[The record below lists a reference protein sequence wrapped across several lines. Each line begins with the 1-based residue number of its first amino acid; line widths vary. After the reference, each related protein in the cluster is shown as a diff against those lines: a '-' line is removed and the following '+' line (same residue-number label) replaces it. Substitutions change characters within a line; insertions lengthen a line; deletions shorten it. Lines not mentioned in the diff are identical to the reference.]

1 LCEDTEKIY
10 SFKFRNCVVN
20 LVNHQYLF
28 AQKMPPEKIELPP
41 KYYLT
46 YFQYLIDFV
55 KKKYQHILNET
66 EKQFLADFEALTED
80 EKCLFIRFCNRTG
93 SFFRTEKL
101 KYAEIENIPESLN
114 GLIDKGFVEP
124 LSENHLTEAAEVL
137 DIFSKSEL
145 IELAKMLNLESRGKA
160 SLKKEE
166 VLDWL
171 LAVGN
176 WEDMIYLLNS
186 QDYANIH
193 GFPHSLVRAQKET
206 EVQMLKFLFFGSRH
220 GDMTE
225 FVTRDLGFQSYEKF
239 DEDKM
244 VAYFQTRQEVED
256 KLKVSLAREDFYLM
270 QQADIEILDIYN
282 WFMDWTATHRK
293 ELSEIAIPTYGT
305 FSLRVAL
312 YLEKKK
318 ALDEA
323 LTVFRLTEESPS
335 RERQVR
341 ILDKQKNREEA
352 KALCELILAEPQN
365 ATEQF
370 FAEDYLNRIE
380 AVLLKK
386 KSKKAVTQQLHN
398 SDSITIAATW
408 KRQVEF
414 GVIDYYQERGMK
426 AEFTENHLWRSLF
439 GLLFW
444 DIIFDTDSLAIH
456 HPLQRSPSDLFKPT
470 FFEKRKEKMEE
481 RLKMLEDED
490 ATTVYMNRIFFEKFG
505 LTNPLVEWYGGLFP
519 LILTLLERLS
529 PEQITLITLEM
540 AKNLRQNLRGFPD
553 LFIWGD
559 GEYSFIEVKSPTD
572 SLSNQQLFWL
582 RFFESINVRS
592 KVLRVEWDLVTG

>member
-1 LCEDTEKIY
+1 ML
-10 SFKFRNCVVN
+10 
-20 LVNHQYLF
+20 
-28 AQKMPPEKIELPP
+28 PEKIELPP

-66 EKQFLADFEALTED
+66 EQQFLSDFEALTED

-114 GLIDKGFVEP
+114 GLIDKGFVAP
-124 LSENHLTEAAEVL
+124 LSENHLTEAANVL

-145 IELAKMLNLESRGKA
+145 IELAKMLNLETRGKT
-160 SLKKEE
+160 SLKKDE

-186 QDYANIH
+186 EDYTNIH
-193 GFPHSLVRAQKET
+193 GLPHSLVRVLKET

-323 LTVFRLTEESPS
+323 LTIFRLTEESPS

-352 KALCELILAEPQN
+352 KALCELILTEPQN

-370 FAEDYLNRIE
+370 FAEDYVNRLE
-380 AVLLKK
+380 AILLKK
-386 KSKKAVTQQLHN
+386 KAKKAVTQQLHN
-398 SDSITIAATW
+398 SDSIMIAATW

-414 GVIDYYQERGMK
+414 GVIDYYQARGMK

-490 ATTVYMNRIFFEKFG
+490 ATVIYMNRIFFEKFG

-529 PEQITLITLEM
+529 SEQITLITLEM

-559 GEYSFIEVKSPTD
+559 AEYSFIEVKSPTD

-592 KVLRVEWDLVTG
+592 KVLRVEWNLVKEDN

>member
-1 LCEDTEKIY
+1 
-10 SFKFRNCVVN
+10 
-20 LVNHQYLF
+20 
-28 AQKMPPEKIELPP
+28 MPPEKIDLPP

-66 EKQFLADFEALTED
+66 EQQFLSDFEALTED

-124 LSENHLTEAAEVL
+124 LSENHLLEAAEVL

-145 IELAKMLNLESRGKA
+145 IELAKMINLETRGKA

-171 LAVGN
+171 LEVGN
-176 WEDMIYLLNS
+176 WEEMIYLLNS
-186 QDYANIH
+186 EDYANIH
-193 GFPHSLVRAQKET
+193 GLPHSLVRVGKET

-225 FVTRDLGFQSYEKF
+225 FVTRDLGFQTYEKF

-270 QQADIEILDIYN
+270 QQADIEILEIYS
-282 WFMDWTATHRK
+282 WFMDWTETHRK
-293 ELSEIAIPTYGT
+293 ELSEIAITTYGT

-323 LTVFRLTEESPS
+323 LIIFRLTEESPS

-352 KALCELILAEPQN
+352 KALCELILFEPQN

-380 AVLLKK
+380 AILLKK
-386 KSKKAVTQQLHN
+386 KSKKAVTLQLHN
-398 SDSITIAATW
+398 SESITIPATW

-414 GVIDYYQERGMK
+414 GVIDYYQNRNMK

-444 DIIFDTDSLAIH
+444 DIIFDTESLAIH

-490 ATTVYMNRIFFEKFG
+490 ATIIYMNRIFFEKFG
-505 LTNPLVEWYGGLFP
+505 LTNPLVQWYGGLFP
-519 LILTLLERLS
+519 LILTVLEKLS

-553 LFIWGD
+553 LFIWAD

-592 KVLRVEWDLVTG
+592 KVLRVEWAIEL

>member
-1 LCEDTEKIY
+1 
-10 SFKFRNCVVN
+10 
-20 LVNHQYLF
+20 
-28 AQKMPPEKIELPP
+28 MPPEKIELPP

-66 EKQFLADFEALTED
+66 EQQFLADFEALTED

-101 KYAEIENIPESLN
+101 KYSEIENIPESLN

-124 LSENHLTEAAEVL
+124 LSENHLLEAAEVL
-137 DIFSKSEL
+137 DIFSKAEL
-145 IELAKMLNLESRGKA
+145 IELAKMLNLETRGKA

-176 WEDMIYLLNS
+176 WEEMIYLLNS
-186 QDYANIH
+186 EDYSNIH
-193 GFPHSLVRAQKET
+193 GLPHSLVRVGKET

-225 FVTRDLGFQSYEKF
+225 FVTRDLGFQTYEKF

-282 WFMDWTATHRK
+282 WFMDWTEKHRK
-293 ELSEIAIPTYGT
+293 ELSEIALTTYGT
-305 FSLRVAL
+305 FTLRVAL

-318 ALDEA
+318 SLDEA
-323 LTVFRLTEESPS
+323 LTIFRLTEESPS

-341 ILDKQKNREEA
+341 ILDKQKNQEEA
-352 KALCELILAEPQN
+352 KALCELILSDPKN

-370 FAEDYLNRIE
+370 FAEDYLNRVE
-380 AVLLKK
+380 AQLLKK
-386 KSKKAVTQQLHN
+386 KSKKAVTQQLHG
-398 SDSITIAATW
+398 SESITIPATW

-414 GVIDYYQERGMK
+414 GVIDYYQNRNMK

-444 DIIFDTDSLAIH
+444 DIIFDTESLAIH

-470 FFEKRKEKMEE
+470 FFEKRKEKMED

-505 LTNPLVEWYGGLFP
+505 LTNPLVQWYGGLFP
-519 LILTLLERLS
+519 LILKVLEKLS

-553 LFIWGD
+553 LFIWAD

-582 RFFESINVRS
+582 RFFERINVRS
-592 KVLRVEWDLVTG
+592 KVLRVEWAFEDLETILE

>member
-1 LCEDTEKIY
+1 
-10 SFKFRNCVVN
+10 
-20 LVNHQYLF
+20 
-28 AQKMPPEKIELPP
+28 MPPEKIELPP

-66 EKQFLADFEALTED
+66 EQQFLADFEALTEN

-93 SFFRTEKL
+93 TFFRTEKL
-101 KYAEIENIPESLN
+101 KYVEIENIPESLN
-114 GLIDKGFVEP
+114 GLIDKGFIES
-124 LSENHLTEAAEVL
+124 LSENHLLEAAEVL
-137 DIFSKSEL
+137 DIFSRSEL
-145 IELAKMLNLESRGKA
+145 IELAKMLNLETRGKA

-176 WEDMIYLLNS
+176 WEDMIYLLNLE
-186 QDYANIH
+186 DYANIH
-193 GFPHSLVRAQKET
+193 GLPHSLVKVVKQT

-270 QQADIEILDIYN
+270 QQADIKILDIYN
-282 WFMDWTATHRK
+282 WFMDWTETHRK
-293 ELSEIAIPTYGT
+293 ELSEIAILTYET

-323 LTVFRLTEESPS
+323 LIIFRLTEESPS

-352 KALCELILAEPQN
+352 KVLCELILAEPQN

-380 AVLLKK
+380 AILLKK

-414 GVIDYYQERGMK
+414 GVIDYYQNRGMK

-505 LTNPLVEWYGGLFP
+505 LTNPLVQWYGGLFP

-529 PEQITLITLEM
+529 PEQITMITLEM

-553 LFIWGD
+553 LFIWAD

-582 RFFESINVRS
+582 RFFESVNVRS
-592 KVLRVEWDLVTG
+592 TVLRVEWAVEDLEIVLRK

>member
-1 LCEDTEKIY
+1 
-10 SFKFRNCVVN
+10 
-20 LVNHQYLF
+20 
-28 AQKMPPEKIELPP
+28 MPPEKIELPP

-66 EKQFLADFEALTED
+66 EQQFLADFEALTEN
-80 EKCLFIRFCNRTG
+80 EKCLFIRFCNRTCA
-93 SFFRTEKL
+93 FFRTEKL
-101 KYAEIENIPESLN
+101 KYVEIENIPESLN
-114 GLIDKGFVEP
+114 GLIDKGFIES
-124 LSENHLTEAAEVL
+124 LSENHLLEAAEVL

-145 IELAKMLNLESRGKA
+145 IELAKMLNLETRGKA

-186 QDYANIH
+186 EDYANIY
-193 GFPHSLVRAQKET
+193 GLPHSLVKVVKQT

-282 WFMDWTATHRK
+282 WFMDWTETHRK
-293 ELSEIAIPTYGT
+293 ELSEIAILTYGT

-323 LTVFRLTEESPS
+323 LTIFRLTEESPS

-380 AVLLKK
+380 AILLKK

-414 GVIDYYQERGMK
+414 GVIDYYQNRGMK

-490 ATTVYMNRIFFEKFG
+490 ATIVYMNRIFFEKFG
-505 LTNPLVEWYGGLFP
+505 LTNPLVQWYGGLFP

-553 LFIWGD
+553 LFIWAD

-582 RFFESINVRS
+582 RFFESVNVRS
-592 KVLRVEWDLVTG
+592 KVLRVEWAVEL

>member
-1 LCEDTEKIY
+1 
-10 SFKFRNCVVN
+10 
-20 LVNHQYLF
+20 
-28 AQKMPPEKIELPP
+28 MPPEKIELPP

-66 EKQFLADFEALTED
+66 EQQFLADFEALTEN

-101 KYAEIENIPESLN
+101 KYVEIENIPESLN
-114 GLIDKGFVEP
+114 GLIDKGFIES
-124 LSENHLTEAAEVL
+124 LSENHLLEAAEVL

-145 IELAKMLNLESRGKA
+145 IELAKMLNLETRGKA

-186 QDYANIH
+186 EDYANIH
-193 GFPHSLVRAQKET
+193 GLPHSLVKVVKQT

-282 WFMDWTATHRK
+282 WFMDWTETHRK
-293 ELSEIAIPTYGT
+293 ELSEIAILTYGT

-323 LTVFRLTEESPS
+323 LTIFRLTEESPS

-380 AVLLKK
+380 AILLKK

-398 SDSITIAATW
+398 SDFITIAATW

-414 GVIDYYQERGMK
+414 GVIDYYQNRGMK

-490 ATTVYMNRIFFEKFG
+490 ATIVYMNRIFFEKFG
-505 LTNPLVEWYGGLFP
+505 LTNPLVQWYGGLFP

-553 LFIWGD
+553 LFIWAD

-582 RFFESINVRS
+582 RFFESVNVRS
-592 KVLRVEWDLVTG
+592 KVLRVEWAVEL

>member
-1 LCEDTEKIY
+1 
-10 SFKFRNCVVN
+10 
-20 LVNHQYLF
+20 
-28 AQKMPPEKIELPP
+28 MPPEKIELPP

-55 KKKYQHILNET
+55 KKKYQPILNET
-66 EKQFLADFEALTED
+66 EQQFLSAFEALTED

-101 KYAEIENIPESLN
+101 KYAEIENITESLN
-114 GLIDKGFVEP
+114 GLIDKGFVAP
-124 LSENHLTEAAEVL
+124 LSENHLTEAANVL

-145 IELAKMLNLESRGKA
+145 IELAKMLNLETRGKA
-160 SLKKEE
+160 SLKKDE

-186 QDYANIH
+186 EDYANIH
-193 GFPHSLVRAQKET
+193 GLPHSLVRVLKET

-323 LTVFRLTEESPS
+323 LTIFRLTEESPS

-370 FAEDYLNRIE
+370 FAEDYVNRLE
-380 AVLLKK
+380 AILLKK
-386 KSKKAVTQQLHN
+386 KSKKAVTQQLHK

-414 GVIDYYQERGMK
+414 GVINYYQERGMK

-490 ATTVYMNRIFFEKFG
+490 ATVIYMNRIFFEKFG

-592 KVLRVEWDLVTG
+592 KVLRVEWDLVNSL

>member
-1 LCEDTEKIY
+1 
-10 SFKFRNCVVN
+10 
-20 LVNHQYLF
+20 
-28 AQKMPPEKIELPP
+28 MPPEKIELPP

-66 EKQFLADFEALTED
+66 EQQFLADFEALTEN

-101 KYAEIENIPESLN
+101 KYVEIENIPESLN
-114 GLIDKGFVEP
+114 GLIDKGFIES
-124 LSENHLTEAAEVL
+124 LCENHLLEAAEVL

-145 IELAKMLNLESRGKA
+145 IELAKMLNLETRGKA

-186 QDYANIH
+186 EDYANIH
-193 GFPHSLVRAQKET
+193 GLPHSLVKVVKQT

-282 WFMDWTATHRK
+282 WFMDWTETHRK
-293 ELSEIAIPTYGT
+293 ELSEIAILTYET

-323 LTVFRLTEESPS
+323 LIIFRLTEESPS

-380 AVLLKK
+380 AILLKK

-414 GVIDYYQERGMK
+414 GVIDYYQNRGMK

-490 ATTVYMNRIFFEKFG
+490 ATIVYMNRIFFEKFG
-505 LTNPLVEWYGGLFP
+505 LTNPLVQWYGGLFP

-553 LFIWGD
+553 LFIWAD

-582 RFFESINVRS
+582 RFFESVNVRS
-592 KVLRVEWDLVTG
+592 KVLRVEWAVEL

>member
-1 LCEDTEKIY
+1 
-10 SFKFRNCVVN
+10 
-20 LVNHQYLF
+20 
-28 AQKMPPEKIELPP
+28 MPPEKIELPP

-66 EKQFLADFEALTED
+66 EQQFLAYFEALTEN

-101 KYAEIENIPESLN
+101 KYVEIENIPESLN
-114 GLIDKGFVEP
+114 GLIDKGFIES
-124 LSENHLTEAAEVL
+124 LSENHLLEAAEVL

-145 IELAKMLNLESRGKA
+145 IELAKMLNLETRGKA

-186 QDYANIH
+186 EDYANIY
-193 GFPHSLVRAQKET
+193 GLPHSLVKVVKQT

-282 WFMDWTATHRK
+282 WFMDWTETHRK
-293 ELSEIAIPTYGT
+293 ELSEIAILTYGT

-323 LTVFRLTEESPS
+323 LTIFRLTEESPS

-380 AVLLKK
+380 AILLKK

-398 SDSITIAATW
+398 SDFITIAATW

-414 GVIDYYQERGMK
+414 GVIDYYQNRGMK

-490 ATTVYMNRIFFEKFG
+490 ATIVYMNRIFFEKFG
-505 LTNPLVEWYGGLFP
+505 LTNPLVQWYGGLFP

-553 LFIWGD
+553 LFIWAD

-582 RFFESINVRS
+582 RFFESVNVRS
-592 KVLRVEWDLVTG
+592 KVLRVEWAVEL

>member
-1 LCEDTEKIY
+1 
-10 SFKFRNCVVN
+10 
-20 LVNHQYLF
+20 
-28 AQKMPPEKIELPP
+28 MPPEKIELPP

-66 EKQFLADFEALTED
+66 EQQFLSDFEALTED

-101 KYAEIENIPESLN
+101 KYAEIENIAESLN
-114 GLIDKGFVEP
+114 GLVDKGFVAP
-124 LSENHLTEAAEVL
+124 LSENHLTEAANVL

-145 IELAKMLNLESRGKA
+145 IELAKMLNHETRGKA
-160 SLKKEE
+160 SLKKDE

-171 LAVGN
+171 LAIGN
-176 WEDMIYLLNS
+176 WEDMVYLLNS
-186 QDYANIH
+186 EDYANIH
-193 GFPHSLVRAQKET
+193 GLPHSLVRVQKET

-282 WFMDWTATHRK
+282 WFMDWTETHRK

-323 LTVFRLTEESPS
+323 LTIFRLTEESPS

-370 FAEDYLNRIE
+370 FAEDYLNRI
-380 AVLLKK
+380 AAILLKK
-386 KSKKAVTQQLHN
+386 KSKKAVTQQLHK

-414 GVIDYYQERGMK
+414 GVINYYQERGMK

-490 ATTVYMNRIFFEKFG
+490 ATVIYMNRIFFEKFG

-529 PEQITLITLEM
+529 AEQITLITLEM

-592 KVLRVEWDLVTG
+592 KVLRVEWGDLENSL

>member
-1 LCEDTEKIY
+1 
-10 SFKFRNCVVN
+10 
-20 LVNHQYLF
+20 
-28 AQKMPPEKIELPP
+28 MPPEKIELPP

-66 EKQFLADFEALTED
+66 EQQFLADFEALTEN

-101 KYAEIENIPESLN
+101 KYVEIENIPESLN
-114 GLIDKGFVEP
+114 GLIDKGFIES
-124 LSENHLTEAAEVL
+124 LSENHLSEAAEVL

-145 IELAKMLNLESRGKA
+145 IELAKMLNLETRGKA

-186 QDYANIH
+186 EDYANIH
-193 GFPHSLVRAQKET
+193 ELPHSLVKVVKQT

-282 WFMDWTATHRK
+282 WFMDWTETHRK
-293 ELSEIAIPTYGT
+293 ELSEIAILTYGT

-323 LTVFRLTEESPS
+323 LTIFRLTEESPS

-380 AVLLKK
+380 AILLKK

-414 GVIDYYQERGMK
+414 GVIDYYQNRGMK

-470 FFEKRKEKMEE
+470 FFEKRKEKMKE

-490 ATTVYMNRIFFEKFG
+490 ATIVYINRIFFEKFG
-505 LTNPLVEWYGGLFP
+505 LTNPLVQWYGGLFP

-553 LFIWGD
+553 LFIWAD

-582 RFFESINVRS
+582 RFFESVNVRS
-592 KVLRVEWDLVTG
+592 KVLRVEWEAEL

>member
-1 LCEDTEKIY
+1 
-10 SFKFRNCVVN
+10 
-20 LVNHQYLF
+20 
-28 AQKMPPEKIELPP
+28 MPPEKIELPP

-66 EKQFLADFEALTED
+66 EQQFLSDFEALTED

-114 GLIDKGFVEP
+114 GLINKGFVAP
-124 LSENHLTEAAEVL
+124 LSENHLTEAANVL

-145 IELAKMLNLESRGKA
+145 IELAKMLNLETRGKA
-160 SLKKEE
+160 SLKKDE

-176 WEDMIYLLNS
+176 WKDMIYLLNS
-186 QDYANIH
+186 EDYANIH
-193 GFPHSLVRAQKET
+193 GLPHSLVRVQKET

-282 WFMDWTATHRK
+282 WFMDWTEMHRK
-293 ELSEIAIPTYGT
+293 ELSEIAISTYGT

-323 LTVFRLTEESPS
+323 LTIFRLTEESPS

-370 FAEDYLNRIE
+370 FAEDYVNRLE
-380 AVLLKK
+380 AILLKK
-386 KSKKAVTQQLHN
+386 KSKKAVTQQLHK
-398 SDSITIAATW
+398 SDSITIAVNW

-414 GVIDYYQERGMK
+414 GVINYYQERGMK

-490 ATTVYMNRIFFEKFG
+490 ATVIYMNRIFFEKFG

-529 PEQITLITLEM
+529 AEQITLITLEM

-553 LFIWGD
+553 LFIWCD

-592 KVLRVEWDLVTG
+592 KVLRVEWGDLENSL

>member
-1 LCEDTEKIY
+1 M
-10 SFKFRNCVVN
+10 VN
-20 LVNHQYLF
+20 LINHQHLF
-28 AQKMPPEKIELPP
+28 VKKMPPEKIELPP

-66 EKQFLADFEALTED
+66 EQQFLADFEALTED

-114 GLIDKGFVEP
+114 GLIDKGFIES
-124 LSENHLTEAAEVL
+124 LSKNHLSEAAEVM
-137 DIFSKSEL
+137 DIFSKTEL
-145 IELAKMLNLESRGKA
+145 IELAKMLNLETRGKV

-176 WEDMIYLLNS
+176 WEEVIYLLNS
-186 QDYANIH
+186 GDYANVH
-193 GFPHSLVRAQKET
+193 GLPHSLVKVAKQT

-270 QQADIEILDIYN
+270 QQADIEIFDIYN
-282 WFMDWTATHRK
+282 WFMDWTEMHRK
-293 ELSEIAIPTYGT
+293 ELSEIAISTYGT

-323 LTVFRLTEESPS
+323 LTIFRLTEESPS

-414 GVIDYYQERGMK
+414 GVIDYYQNRGMK

-490 ATTVYMNRIFFEKFG
+490 ATIVYMNRIFFEKFG
-505 LTNPLVEWYGGLFP
+505 LTNPLVQWYGGLFP
-519 LILTLLERLS
+519 LILTLLEKLS
-529 PEQITLITLEM
+529 SEQITLITFEM

-553 LFIWGD
+553 LFIWAD

-582 RFFESINVRS
+582 RFFERINVRS
-592 KVLRVEWDLVTG
+592 KVLRVEWDLVKEDN

>member
-1 LCEDTEKIY
+1 
-10 SFKFRNCVVN
+10 
-20 LVNHQYLF
+20 
-28 AQKMPPEKIELPP
+28 MPPEKIELPP

-66 EKQFLADFEALTED
+66 EQQFLADFEALTEN

-101 KYAEIENIPESLN
+101 KYVEIENIPESLN
-114 GLIDKGFVEP
+114 GLIDKGFIES
-124 LSENHLTEAAEVL
+124 LSENHLLEAAEVL

-145 IELAKMLNLESRGKA
+145 IELAKMLNLETRGKA

-176 WEDMIYLLNS
+176 WEDMIYLLNLE
-186 QDYANIH
+186 DYANIH
-193 GFPHSLVRAQKET
+193 GLPHSLVKVVKQT

-282 WFMDWTATHRK
+282 WFMDWTETHRK
-293 ELSEIAIPTYGT
+293 ELSEIAILTYET

-323 LTVFRLTEESPS
+323 LIIFRLTEESPS

-380 AVLLKK
+380 AILLKK

-414 GVIDYYQERGMK
+414 GVIDYYQNRGMK

-490 ATTVYMNRIFFEKFG
+490 ATIVYMNRIFFEKFG
-505 LTNPLVEWYGGLFP
+505 LTNPLVQWYGGLFP

-553 LFIWGD
+553 LFIWAD

-582 RFFESINVRS
+582 RFFESVNVRS
-592 KVLRVEWDLVTG
+592 KVLRVEWAVEL

>member
-1 LCEDTEKIY
+1 
-10 SFKFRNCVVN
+10 
-20 LVNHQYLF
+20 
-28 AQKMPPEKIELPP
+28 MPPEKIELPP

-66 EKQFLADFEALTED
+66 EQQFLADFEALTED

-124 LSENHLTEAAEVL
+124 LSENHLAEAAEVL

-145 IELAKMLNLESRGKA
+145 IELAKMLNLETRGKA

-186 QDYANIH
+186 EDYSNIH
-193 GFPHSLVRAQKET
+193 GLPHSLVRVVKET

-282 WFMDWTATHRK
+282 WFMDWTEKHRK
-293 ELSEIAIPTYGT
+293 DLSEIAISTYGT

-323 LTVFRLTEESPS
+323 LTIFRLTEESPS

-352 KALCELILAEPQN
+352 KALCEVILAEPQN

-370 FAEDYLNRIE
+370 FAEDYLNRLE
-380 AVLLKK
+380 AILLKK

-398 SDSITIAATW
+398 SDSITIPASW

-414 GVIDYYQERGMK
+414 GVIDYYQNRNMK

-490 ATTVYMNRIFFEKFG
+490 ATIVYMNRIFFEKFG

-519 LILTLLERLS
+519 LILTVLEKLS

-553 LFIWGD
+553 LFMWAD

-582 RFFESINVRS
+582 RFFESINVKS
-592 KVLRVEWDLVTG
+592 KVLRVEWAVVKEEEN

>member
-1 LCEDTEKIY
+1 
-10 SFKFRNCVVN
+10 
-20 LVNHQYLF
+20 
-28 AQKMPPEKIELPP
+28 MPPEKIELPP
-41 KYYLT
+41 KYYLA

-66 EKQFLADFEALTED
+66 EQQFLADFEALMED

-101 KYAEIENIPESLN
+101 KYAEIENIPESLME
-114 GLIDKGFVEP
+114 LIDKGFVEP

-145 IELAKMLNLESRGKA
+145 IELAKMLNLETRGKA

-186 QDYANIH
+186 EDYSNIH
-193 GFPHSLVRAQKET
+193 GLPHSLVRVVKET

-282 WFMDWTATHRK
+282 WFMDWTEKHRK
-293 ELSEIAIPTYGT
+293 DLSEIAISTYGT

-323 LTVFRLTEESPS
+323 LTIFRLTEESPS

-352 KALCELILAEPQN
+352 KALCEVILAEPQN

-370 FAEDYLNRIE
+370 FAEDYLNRLE
-380 AVLLKK
+380 AILLKK

-398 SDSITIAATW
+398 SDSITIPASW

-414 GVIDYYQERGMK
+414 GVIDYYQNRNMK

-490 ATTVYMNRIFFEKFG
+490 ATIVYMNRIFFEKFG

-519 LILTLLERLS
+519 LILTVLEKLS

-553 LFIWGD
+553 LFMWAD

-582 RFFESINVRS
+582 RFFESINVKS
-592 KVLRVEWDLVTG
+592 KVLRVEWAVVKEEEN

>member
-1 LCEDTEKIY
+1 
-10 SFKFRNCVVN
+10 
-20 LVNHQYLF
+20 
-28 AQKMPPEKIELPP
+28 MPPEKIELPP

-66 EKQFLADFEALTED
+66 EQQFLADFEALTEN

-101 KYAEIENIPESLN
+101 KYVEIENIPESLN
-114 GLIDKGFVEP
+114 GLIDKGFIES
-124 LSENHLTEAAEVL
+124 LSENHLLEAAEVL

-145 IELAKMLNLESRGKA
+145 IELAKMLNLETRGKA

-186 QDYANIH
+186 EDYANIH
-193 GFPHSLVRAQKET
+193 GLPHSLVKVVKQT

-282 WFMDWTATHRK
+282 WFMDWTETHRK
-293 ELSEIAIPTYGT
+293 ELSEIAILTYET

-323 LTVFRLTEESPS
+323 LTIFRLTEESPS

-380 AVLLKK
+380 AILLKK

-414 GVIDYYQERGMK
+414 GVIDYYQNRGMK

-490 ATTVYMNRIFFEKFG
+490 ATIVYMNRIFFEKFG
-505 LTNPLVEWYGGLFP
+505 LTNPLVQWYGGLFP

-553 LFIWGD
+553 LFIWAD

-582 RFFESINVRS
+582 RFFESVNVRS
-592 KVLRVEWDLVTG
+592 KVLRVEWAVEL

>member
-1 LCEDTEKIY
+1 
-10 SFKFRNCVVN
+10 
-20 LVNHQYLF
+20 
-28 AQKMPPEKIELPP
+28 MPPEKIELPP

-66 EKQFLADFEALTED
+66 EQNFLGAFEALTED
-80 EKCLFIRFCNRTG
+80 EKCLFIRFSNRTG

-101 KYAEIENIPESLN
+101 KYAEIEDIPVVLN
-114 GLIDKGFVEP
+114 ALIDKQFIEP
-124 LSENHLTEAAEVL
+124 VAASHLLQAGEVL
-137 DIFSKSEL
+137 NIFSKSEL
-145 IELAKMLNLESRGKA
+145 IELAKMLNLETRGKA

-171 LAVGN
+171 LEVGN
-176 WEDMIYLLNS
+176 WEEITEWITHASGGVIKVL
-186 QDYANIH
+186 
-193 GFPHSLVRAQKET
+193 KET

-225 FVTRDLGFQSYEKF
+225 FVTRDLGFQQYEKF

-270 QQADIEILDIYN
+270 QQAEIETIEIYN
-282 WFMDWTATHRK
+282 WFMDWTDTHRK
-293 ELSEIAIPTYGT
+293 ELSEIAVPTYNR
-305 FSLRVAL
+305 FALKVAL

-323 LTVFRLTEESPS
+323 LTIFRQTEESPS

-352 KALCELILAEPQN
+352 KALCELMLTEPQN
-365 ATEQF
+365 ADEQF
-370 FAEDYLNRIE
+370 FAEDFLNRLE
-380 AVLLKK
+380 AQLQKK
-386 KSKKAVTQQLHN
+386 KAKKAVTEQLHN
-398 SDSITIAATW
+398 SASITIDALW

-414 GVIDYYQERGMK
+414 GVIDYYERKGLK
-426 AEFTENHLWRSLF
+426 AEFSENHLWRSLF

-444 DIIFDTDSLAIH
+444 DIIFDTDTLAIH

-481 RLKMLEDED
+481 RLKILEDAD

-505 LTNPLVEWYGGLFP
+505 LTNPLVDWYGGLFP
-519 LILTLLERLS
+519 LVLKLLEKLS
-529 PEQITLITLEM
+529 AEQISLITLEM
-540 AKNLRQNLRGFPD
+540 ARNLRENVRGFPD
-553 LFIWGD
+553 LFMWGD
-559 GEYSFIEVKSPTD
+559 GEYCFVEVKSPTD
-572 SLSNQQLFWL
+572 SLSNQQLFWQ
-582 RFFESINVRS
+582 RFFASINVNA
-592 KVLRVEWDLVTG
+592 KVLRVEFQKTVISEQ

>member
-1 LCEDTEKIY
+1 M
-10 SFKFRNCVVN
+10 VN
-20 LVNHQYLF
+20 LINHQYLL
-28 AQKMPPEKIELPP
+28 AQKMLPEKIELPP

-55 KKKYQHILNET
+55 KKKYPLILNEA
-66 EKQFLADFEALTED
+66 EQQFLSDFEALTED

-114 GLIDKGFVEP
+114 GLIDKGFVAP
-124 LSENHLTEAAEVL
+124 LSENHLREAMEVL
-137 DIFSKSEL
+137 AIFSKSEL
-145 IELAKMLNLESRGKA
+145 IELAKMLNLETRGKSA
-160 SLKKEE
+160 LKKEE

-186 QDYANIH
+186 EDYANIH
-193 GFPHSLVRAQKET
+193 GLPHSLIRVLKET
-206 EVQMLKFLFFGSRH
+206 EVQLLKFLFFGSRH

-282 WFMDWTATHRK
+282 WFMDWTTTHRK

-323 LTVFRLTEESPS
+323 LTIFRLTEESPS

-352 KALCELILAEPQN
+352 KALCELILSEPQN

-370 FAEDYLNRIE
+370 FAEDYLNRLE
-380 AVLLKK
+380 ATLLKK
-386 KSKKAVTQQLHN
+386 KSKKAVTQQLHK
-398 SDSITIAATW
+398 SDSITIAVTW

-414 GVIDYYQERGMK
+414 GVINYYQERGMK

-444 DIIFDTDSLAIH
+444 DIIFDIDSLAIH

-481 RLKMLEDED
+481 RLKMLEDEE
-490 ATTVYMNRIFFEKFG
+490 ATTIYMHRIFFEKFG

-519 LILTLLERLS
+519 LILTLLEKLS

-553 LFIWGD
+553 LFMWSD
-559 GEYSFIEVKSPTD
+559 ADYSFIEVKSPTD

-592 KVLRVEWDLVTG
+592 KVLRVEWGDLENS

>member
-1 LCEDTEKIY
+1 
-10 SFKFRNCVVN
+10 
-20 LVNHQYLF
+20 
-28 AQKMPPEKIELPP
+28 MPPEKIELPP

-66 EKQFLADFEALTED
+66 EQQFLSDFEALTED
-80 EKCLFIRFCNRTG
+80 ERCLFIRFCNRTG

-101 KYAEIENIPESLN
+101 KYAEIENITESLN
-114 GLIDKGFVEP
+114 GLIDKGFVAA
-124 LSENHLTEAAEVL
+124 LSKNHLTEAANVL

-145 IELAKMLNLESRGKA
+145 IELAKMLNYETRGKA
-160 SLKKEE
+160 SLKKDQ

-171 LAVGN
+171 LAIGN
-176 WEDMIYLLNS
+176 WEDMVYLLNS
-186 QDYANIH
+186 EDYANIH
-193 GFPHSLVRAQKET
+193 GLPHSLVRVQKET

-282 WFMDWTATHRK
+282 WFMDWTETHRK

-323 LTVFRLTEESPS
+323 LTIFRLTEESPS

-370 FAEDYLNRIE
+370 FAEDYVNRLE
-380 AVLLKK
+380 AILLKK
-386 KSKKAVTQQLHN
+386 KSKKAVTQQLHK

-414 GVIDYYQERGMK
+414 GVINYYQNRGMK

-490 ATTVYMNRIFFEKFG
+490 ATVIYMNRIFFEKFG

-519 LILTLLERLS
+519 LILTLLKRLS

-592 KVLRVEWDLVTG
+592 KVLRVEWGDLENSL

>member
-1 LCEDTEKIY
+1 
-10 SFKFRNCVVN
+10 
-20 LVNHQYLF
+20 
-28 AQKMPPEKIELPP
+28 MPPEKIELPP

-66 EKQFLADFEALTED
+66 EQQFLSDFEALTED

-114 GLIDKGFVEP
+114 GLIDKGFIEP

-145 IELAKMLNLESRGKA
+145 IELAKMLNLETRGKA

-186 QDYANIH
+186 EDYSNIH
-193 GFPHSLVRAQKET
+193 GLPHSLVRVVKET

-225 FVTRDLGFQSYEKF
+225 FVTRDLGFQTYEKF

-323 LTVFRLTEESPS
+323 LTIFRLTEESPS

-370 FAEDYLNRIE
+370 FAEDYLNRLE
-380 AVLLKK
+380 AILLKK

-398 SDSITIAATW
+398 SDSITISALW

-490 ATTVYMNRIFFEKFG
+490 ATIVYMNRIFFEKFG

-553 LFIWGD
+553 LFMWGD

-582 RFFESINVRS
+582 RFFESINVQS
-592 KVLRVEWDLVTG
+592 KVLRVEWGI

>member
-1 LCEDTEKIY
+1 
-10 SFKFRNCVVN
+10 
-20 LVNHQYLF
+20 
-28 AQKMPPEKIELPP
+28 MPPEKIELPP

-66 EKQFLADFEALTED
+66 EQNFLGAFEALTED
-80 EKCLFIRFCNRTG
+80 EKCLFIRFSNRTG

-101 KYAEIENIPESLN
+101 KYAEIEDIPVVLN
-114 GLIDKGFVEP
+114 ALIDKQFIEP
-124 LSENHLTEAAEVL
+124 VAASHLLQAGEVL
-137 DIFSKSEL
+137 NIFSKSEL
-145 IELAKMLNLESRGKA
+145 IELAKMLNLETRGKA

-171 LAVGN
+171 LEVGN
-176 WEDMIYLLNS
+176 WEEITEWITHASGGVIKVL
-186 QDYANIH
+186 
-193 GFPHSLVRAQKET
+193 KET

-225 FVTRDLGFQSYEKF
+225 FVTRDLGFQQYEKF

-270 QQADIEILDIYN
+270 QQAEIETIEIYN
-282 WFMDWTATHRK
+282 WFMDWTDTHRK
-293 ELSEIAIPTYGT
+293 ELSEIAVPTYNR
-305 FSLRVAL
+305 FALKVAL

-323 LTVFRLTEESPS
+323 LTIFRQTEESPS

-352 KALCELILAEPQN
+352 KALCELMLTEPQN
-365 ATEQF
+365 ADEQF
-370 FAEDYLNRIE
+370 FAEDFLNRLE
-380 AVLLKK
+380 AQLQKK
-386 KSKKAVTQQLHN
+386 KAKKAVTEQLHN
-398 SDSITIAATW
+398 SASITIDALW

-414 GVIDYYQERGMK
+414 GVIDYYERKGLK
-426 AEFTENHLWRSLF
+426 AEFSENHLWRSLF

-444 DIIFDTDSLAIH
+444 DIIFDTDTLAIH

-481 RLKMLEDED
+481 R
-490 ATTVYMNRIFFEKFG
+490 
-505 LTNPLVEWYGGLFP
+505 
-519 LILTLLERLS
+519 
-529 PEQITLITLEM
+529 
-540 AKNLRQNLRGFPD
+540 
-553 LFIWGD
+553 
-559 GEYSFIEVKSPTD
+559 
-572 SLSNQQLFWL
+572 
-582 RFFESINVRS
+582 
-592 KVLRVEWDLVTG
+592 

>member
-1 LCEDTEKIY
+1 
-10 SFKFRNCVVN
+10 
-20 LVNHQYLF
+20 
-28 AQKMPPEKIELPP
+28 MPPEKIELPP

-66 EKQFLADFEALTED
+66 EQQFLSDFEALTED

-101 KYAEIENIPESLN
+101 KYAELENIPESLMD
-114 GLIDKGFVEP
+114 LIDKGFVEP
-124 LSENHLTEAAEVL
+124 LSENHLREAAEVL

-145 IELAKMLNLESRGKA
+145 IELAKMLNLETRGKA

-176 WEDMIYLLNS
+176 WEDVLE
-186 QDYANIH
+186 
-193 GFPHSLVRAQKET
+193 LVAPPAPRGGAFSSELESNFYSPSGGWGAVVKVLKQT

-282 WFMDWTATHRK
+282 WFMDWTSIHRK
-293 ELSEIAIPTYGT
+293 DLSEIAIPTYGT

-323 LTVFRLTEESPS
+323 LTIFRLTEESPS

-341 ILDKQKNREEA
+341 ILDKQKNKEEA
-352 KALCELILAEPQN
+352 KALCEVILSEPQN

-370 FAEDYLNRIE
+370 FAEDYLNRLE
-380 AVLLKK
+380 AILLKK

-398 SDSITIAATW
+398 SDSITIAASW

-414 GVIDYYQERGMK
+414 GVIDYYQNRNMK

-519 LILTLLERLS
+519 LILTVLEKLS

-553 LFIWGD
+553 LFMWAD

-592 KVLRVEWDLVTG
+592 KVLRVEWAVVKLEED

>member
-1 LCEDTEKIY
+1 
-10 SFKFRNCVVN
+10 
-20 LVNHQYLF
+20 
-28 AQKMPPEKIELPP
+28 MPPEKIELPP

-66 EKQFLADFEALTED
+66 EQQFLSDFEALTED
-80 EKCLFIRFCNRTG
+80 ERCLFIRFCNRTG

-101 KYAEIENIPESLN
+101 KYAEIENITESLN
-114 GLIDKGFVEP
+114 GLIDKGFVAA
-124 LSENHLTEAAEVL
+124 LSKNHLTEAANVL

-145 IELAKMLNLESRGKA
+145 IELAKMLNYETRGKA
-160 SLKKEE
+160 SLKKDQ

-171 LAVGN
+171 LAIGN
-176 WEDMIYLLNS
+176 WEDMVYLLNS
-186 QDYANIH
+186 EDYANIH
-193 GFPHSLVRAQKET
+193 GLPHSLVRVQKET

-282 WFMDWTATHRK
+282 WFMDWTETHRK

-323 LTVFRLTEESPS
+323 LTIFRLTEESPS

-370 FAEDYLNRIE
+370 FAEDYLNRI
-380 AVLLKK
+380 AAILLKK
-386 KSKKAVTQQLHN
+386 KSKKAVTQQLHK

-414 GVIDYYQERGMK
+414 GVINYYQNRGMK

-490 ATTVYMNRIFFEKFG
+490 ATVIYMNRIFFEKFG

-553 LFIWGD
+553 LFIWSD

-592 KVLRVEWDLVTG
+592 KVLRVEWGDLENSL